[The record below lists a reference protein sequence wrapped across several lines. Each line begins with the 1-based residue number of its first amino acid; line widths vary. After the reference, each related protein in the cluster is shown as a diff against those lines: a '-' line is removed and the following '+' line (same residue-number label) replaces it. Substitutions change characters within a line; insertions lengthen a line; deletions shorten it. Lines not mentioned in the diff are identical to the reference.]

1 MAVNKLPT
9 ITIGIPAYNEEAN
22 INALLEGVLTQQCKR
37 CTVNEVIVISDNS
50 SDKTNAIV
58 SCLARTYPQ
67 LRLIIGHKRLGKSAR
82 LQQLF
87 SLSSSDLFVGLDAD
101 IQLTHDRV
109 IESLITPLLSSP
121 KVGLAALNN
130 QPYFAESWFEKVMN
144 RLFYLWYAARVKVN
158 GGDTIYNH
166 QGMAFATRREVTS
179 SVTFPRNLIAD
190 QHYLYI
196 RVKELGYRFVFVASE
211 SVRFFSPATVHDFII
226 QGRRAV
232 EEKQQLVHLMGKD
245 IESYFMLPTRAVRLA
260 VLMSLIKHPLLTPLS
275 ILAHFSLHVYLMLEH
290 QPQTSATW
298 EIPVSTKRTSE

>member
-1 MAVNKLPT
+1 MAVNKRPT

-22 INALLEGVLTQQCKR
+22 INALLESVLAQQCKGCR
-37 CTVNEVIVISDNS
+37 VNEVIVISDNS

-58 SCLARTYPQ
+58 SRMIRIYPH

-87 SLSSSDLFVGLDAD
+87 SLSHSDLFVGFDAD
-101 IQLTHDRV
+101 IRLNHPRV
-109 IESLITPLLSSP
+109 IETLVAPLLSSP

-130 QPYFAESWFEKVMN
+130 QPYSSESWFEKVMN
-144 RLFYLWYAARVKVN
+144 RLFYIWYAARVMVN

-232 EEKQQLVHLMGKD
+232 EEKQQLIHLMGRE
-245 IESYFMLPTRAVRLA
+245 IETYFHLPKRAVRLA
-260 VLMSLIKHPLLTPLS
+260 VLMSFIKHPLFTLLAM
-275 ILAHFSLHVYLMLEH
+275 LAHFGLHVYLMVEH
-290 QPQTSATW
+290 QPHTTATW
-298 EIPVSTKRTSE
+298 EIPVSTKRSA